1 MPRSEHRVHREVVSY
16 VRRSARMNP
25 SQEKAWDS
33 HAGRLVVD
41 IPPRVT
47 STSVHPEA
55 HVDWDA
61 VFGRRA
67 PLAVEIGS
75 GRGEA
80 LVALAEAHPDWNIVA
95 FEVFQPAVA
104 STLGRIARQGV
115 ENVRI
120 VLANG
125 VEGLTVLV
133 PPASL
138 TELWTFFPDPWH
150 KPRHHKRRLV
160 SPDFA
165 ALVAARLTPSGTW
178 RLATDWAD
186 YAEAM
191 RAVLDAAPGLVN
203 AHASDGGWAPRFAER
218 PLTKYEAR
226 GLAAGRTVY
235 DLTYVRADAAH
246 LPAAP
251 AEPAASPPRVPPPPG
266 PDAPPVVG
274 DLVHRVRRPDADA
287 TGGVPL

>member
-25 SQEKAWDS
+25 SQAKAWES
-33 HAGRLVVD
+33 HASRLI
-41 IPPRVT
+41 IPVPQREL
-47 STSVHPEA
+47 SASVHPEA

-61 VFGRRA
+61 AFGRRA

-80 LVALAEAHPDWNIVA
+80 LVALAEQHPDWNLVA

-104 STLGRIARQGV
+104 STLSRIARHGV

-125 VEGLTVLV
+125 VEGLDRLFA
-133 PPASL
+133 PHSII
-138 TELWTFFPDPWH
+138 ELWTFFPDPWH

-160 SPDFA
+160 SPEFA
-165 ALVAARLTPSGTW
+165 ALVASRLTRDGVW
-178 RLATDWAD
+178 RLATDWSD

-191 RAVLDAAPGLVN
+191 REVLDAAPGLVN
-203 AHASDGGWAPRFAER
+203 PHAGWAPRFAER
-218 PLTKYEAR
+218 PVTKYEAR
-226 GLAAGRTVY
+226 GLAAGRAVH
-235 DLTYVRADAAH
+235 DLEYRPV
-246 LPAAP
+246 
-251 AEPAASPPRVPPPPG
+251 PR
-266 PDAPPVVG
+266 VG
-274 DLVHRVRRPDADA
+274 DLVHRRAHPGPR
-287 TGGVPL
+287 TEVPL